1 MPLLLAVCDCS
12 TELYHH
18 SSSSQACQRHPLNC
32 PRLLL
37 LLQVQA
43 AIAAADEQ
51 ASLPFPSAKSPRR
64 SAATDWDLQHTAFA
78 TSRLA
83 GTSTGADE
91 ISRSFAVGV
100 GSADAV
106 GARHALALGVE
117 VAYRVSASRV
127 AGCPAGW
134 RECCTGRPLFYRK
147 TGRQI
152 TGLYRPAF

>member
-1 MPLLLAVCDCS
+1 L
-12 TELYHH
+12 
-18 SSSSQACQRHPLNC
+18 
-32 PRLLL
+32 LLL

-51 ASLPFPSAKSPRR
+51 ASMPFPAAKSPRR

-106 GARHALALGVE
+106 GARHALALGVD
-117 VAYRVSASRV
+117 VAYRVGA
-127 AGCPAGW
+127 
-134 RECCTGRPLFYRK
+134 
-147 TGRQI
+147 
-152 TGLYRPAF
+152 